1 MTQPRD
7 GDRDAVEHVHL
18 AAPGDAGDYH
28 PASYSPASYPG
39 ASYDEGPVY
48 LAPPPNRFGQF
59 IVRLYERA
67 PRWAAPVA
75 VAACFAGAASYVWIA
90 DPTHPGASDIPTCII
105 KLTTG
110 LDCPGCGGT
119 RAFYYLMHGN
129 VPEAARHHVM
139 AVFAAPFLV
148 WLYVAWSVKH
158 IWGRKLPVPNITAK
172 TLSIYLAV
180 WAVFMVARNLP
191 FAPFTSLYV

>member
-1 MTQPRD
+1 MNVTEAMDPHQ
-7 GDRDAVEHVHL
+7 HQ
-18 AAPGDAGDYH
+18 H
-28 PASYSPASYPG
+28 PH
-39 ASYDEGPVY
+39 PVY
-48 LAPPPNRFGQF
+48 VAPPPNRFGRF
-59 IVRLYERA
+59 LVNLNARA
-67 PRWAAPVA
+67 PRWSAPVA
-75 VAACFAGAASYVWIA
+75 VLACFAGVASYVWISNPTDAGAA
-90 DPTHPGASDIPTCII
+90 DLPTCII

-148 WLYVAWSVKH
+148 WFYLAWSVKH
-158 IWGRKLPVPNITAK
+158 IWGKQLPVPKLSAR
-172 TLSIYLAV
+172 TLSIYLGL
-180 WAVFMVARNLP
+180 WAVFMVVRNLP

>member
-1 MTQPRD
+1 MSVAH
-7 GDRDAVEHVHL
+7 AVGN
-18 AAPGDAGDYH
+18 PH
-28 PASYSPASYPG
+28 PASGPDGEAVTSPY
-39 ASYDEGPVY
+39 PVY
-48 LAPPPNRFGQF
+48 YVPEPSRFTRF
-59 IVRLYERA
+59 FLRLYERS
-67 PRWAAPVA
+67 PRWGAPAAIA
-75 VAACFAGAASYVWIA
+75 VCFAGGASLVWAI
-90 DPTHPGASDIPTCII
+90 DPTTTSADYMSTCIV
-105 KLTTG
+105 KMTTG

-158 IWGRKLPVPNITAK
+158 IWGRQIPVPRVTTKAIG
-172 TLSIYLAV
+172 IYLAA
-180 WAVFMVARNLP
+180 WFVFMVVRNLP

>member
-1 MTQPRD
+1 VTQPRD
-7 GDRDAVEHVHL
+7 GDRDAAEHVHL
-18 AAPGDAGDYH
+18 AAPGDAGGSH
-28 PASYSPASYPG
+28 PASYPG
-39 ASYDEGPVY
+39 ASGSEGPVY
-48 LAPPPNRFGQF
+48 LAPPPNRFAQF

-119 RAFYYLMHGN
+119 RAFYYLLHGN

-158 IWGRKLPVPNITAK
+158 IWGKKLPVPNITAK